1 MNQSYPSFEEIIE
14 AQKKLVSMQQQEWLN
29 HDLYTPQFWLLIF
42 LMIVPWFIWWRIV
55 RKSRLCEILLYG
67 MFVLT
72 IVTTLDEF
80 GCQLILWEYA
90 YDVEPLFPRLIP
102 INFTV
107 LPVAYMLIYQ
117 YFETWRSYLIANLI
131 MATLFSFVAEPILVW
146 IGIYKLY
153 HWEYVYSLPI
163 YVVIAVLVKWLI
175 QAIMR
180 VQRENCVK

>member
-1 MNQSYPSFEEIIE
+1 
-14 AQKKLVSMQQQEWLN
+14 MQQQQWLN

-42 LMIVPWFIWWRIV
+42 LMIVPWFIWWKIV
-55 RKSRLCEILLYG
+55 RKNRLCEILLYG

-80 GCQLILWEYA
+80 GCQLILWEYT

-102 INFTV
+102 VNFTV

-117 YFETWRSYLIANLI
+117 YFGTWRSYLIANVI

-153 HWEYVYSLPI
+153 NWEYAYSLPI

-175 QAIMR
+175 QAIIK
-180 VQRENCVK
+180 VQRACVK